1 MNFMKTGVAFVVLVL
16 WSSMGLW
23 AQLCTVNGIV
33 EDAFT
38 GEALIG
44 AYVKNGNAVV
54 ATDFDGKFTLPIPKG
69 EAVLEVS
76 YIGYE
81 SQTKQVECL
90 GSDTTIEFRMETLI
104 MKEAVVSA
112 DVVISRKTPVA
123 FTNVLPAQIQEELAG
138 RDLPLVLNT
147 TPGVYATQQ
156 GGGDGDAR
164 VTIRGFDQ
172 TNLAVMVDGVPMN
185 DMENGWVYWS
195 NWAGLDLVVRTTQV
209 QRGLGASKLAIPSVG
224 GTINILT
231 GGDESANGAL
241 SYQTEVGNFC
251 YFRNSLS
258 GVFGSHEKGFLH
270 VVGSYKTNRGFA
282 EGLEST
288 AYAYYLKGR
297 KTIGNHNLSF
307 TTFGA
312 PQRHG
317 QRSWQMQVFE
327 YDTTLAQSLT
337 DGQGLMELDGIID
350 AALTDST
357 SIVNRGRGFNENI
370 VNYQEVYYDFNEETG
385 QIDTTYGDNRSVNP
399 GDGMRR
405 FNSRQNFYF
414 KPIVTV
420 RDVWSISDRSTL
432 TTTAYASF
440 GRGGGEGLNT
450 TSGTSRMTDGTLNL
464 QGTWDSHQL
473 FEFGPNGLNVDS
485 IGRKGSNFIRVS
497 HNNHRWFGALS
508 NFNTQ
513 LSDEWTLSAGIDARH
528 YTGSHYRTIG
538 NLLGATYYDAPD
550 DRRNQN
556 LSFDTPLREG
566 DKYFYH
572 DDGQVAWGGS
582 YLQLEVDKFNYS
594 AFVNVSAAQSWYR
607 AIDYFRPNT
616 VTFDR
621 PTWDDPVTYEVNSL
635 GQFRRLGETEW
646 QEDSTFLNA
655 SHPDLKPYTTNWERL
670 NSATIKAGGSYSINE
685 WTSAYT
691 NLGYL
696 NRAPLFASV
705 FDLDNNLIEGYEN
718 QYVKAVELGLKYAKG
733 NFASNI
739 NAYNTEWENKAVNRF
754 YGVSDL
760 WTNPELSVYCD
771 TSTVAGREALIALA
785 ESNESA
791 EDWSVISSDVIED
804 VDRALGYNLF
814 NADAVHSGIEWDF
827 AYDPTSKLNIQGV
840 FSAGNWRW
848 TSNERVDLINR
859 NTDSFITRTGS
870 GAVADTLANLNGV
883 KVGDAAQRQVSFA
896 VSYRPK
902 RGSYFSLRNTWFWQH
917 FSNFSPGDVITEGAP
932 KDVWMT
938 PAYSL
943 LDINAGTTFDVS
955 ENTKLR
961 ARLSITNALNVLYIS
976 DAVNNAQYAAY
987 QYGPEGGSGWAEVFV
1002 GPPTMVRL
1010 SLVLEMRGL
1019 QNDKSSS

>member
-1 MNFMKTGVAFVVLVL
+1 MNFLKSGAAFVVLALGV
-16 WSSMGLW
+16 STGLW
-23 AQLCTVNGIV
+23 AQLCTIKGVV
-33 EDAFT
+33 EDALT

-44 AYVKNGNAVV
+44 AYVKSGNAVV
-54 ATDFDGKFTLPIPKG
+54 ATDFDGTFSMPVPKG
-69 EAVLEVS
+69 EATMEVS
-76 YIGYE
+76 YIGYD
-81 SQTKQVECL
+81 SQTKTVQCD
-90 GSDTTIEFRMETLI
+90 GTDTSVRFRLETLI

-112 DVVISRKTPVA
+112 DLVISRKTPVA

-241 SYQTEVGNFC
+241 TYQSEVGS
-251 YFRNSLS
+251 YGYYRNSLS
-258 GVFGSHEKGFLH
+258 GVFGSQEKGFLH
-270 VVGSYKTNRGFA
+270 VVGSFKSNQGFA

-297 KTIGNHNLSF
+297 KTIGNHNLSI

-337 DGQGLMELDGIID
+337 DQQGLDDLRDIID
-350 AALTDST
+350 NSDST
-357 SIVNRGRGFNENI
+357 DIVNRGRGFNENI
-370 VNYQEVYYDFNEETG
+370 VNYQEVYYEYNEETG
-385 QIDTTYGDNRSVNP
+385 QIEATYGENRSNNP
-399 GDGMRR
+399 EDGMRR
-405 FNSRQNFYF
+405 YNSRQNFYF

-450 TSGTSRMTDGTLNL
+450 TSGTSRMGDGTLNL
-464 QGTWDSHQL
+464 QGTWNSHQL
-473 FEFGPNGLNVDS
+473 FEFGPNGLNIDS
-485 IGRKGSNFIRVS
+485 IGRKGSNFIRIS
-497 HNNHRWFGALS
+497 HNDHRWFGALS

-513 LSDEWTLSAGIDARH
+513 ISDQWTLSAGIDARH

-538 NLLGATYYDAPD
+538 NLLGATYYDAPE

-556 LSFDTPLREG
+556 ESFDTPLREG

-582 YLQLEVDKFNYS
+582 YLQLEIDKFNYS
-594 AFVNVSAAQSWYR
+594 AFVNVSGAQSWYR
-607 AIDYFRPNT
+607 AIDYFRPQV
-616 VTFDR
+616 VTLDG
-621 PTWDDPVTYEVNSL
+621 TTYEVRSTDEFREL
-635 GQFRRLGETEW
+635 GTTNWRT
-646 QEDSTFLNA
+646 DTTFLTAN
-655 SHPDLKPYTTNWERL
+655 HPGLQTYTTDWERL
-670 NSATIKAGGSYSINE
+670 NSATIKAGGSYELDE

-691 NLGYL
+691 NIGYL

-718 QYVKAVELGLKYAKG
+718 QYVKAFEVGLKYAKG

-739 NAYNTEWENKAVNRF
+739 NAYRTGWENKAVNRF
-754 YGVSDL
+754 YGLSGLWKDSD
-760 WTNPELSVYCD
+760 LSVYCD
-771 TSTVAGREALIALA
+771 TSTVAGREAMIALA
-785 ESNESA
+785 ESNESV
-791 EDWSVISSDVIED
+791 EEWSEISASVIED
-804 VDRALGYNLF
+804 VDRSLGYNLF
-814 NADAVHSGIEWDF
+814 NADAVHSGVEWDF

-848 TSNERVDLINR
+848 TSNERVDLVNR
-859 NTDSFITRTGS
+859 STDTFITRTGS
-870 GAVADTLANLNGV
+870 NEVADTLVNLDGV
-883 KVGDAAQRQVSFA
+883 KVGDAAQRQVSLA

-902 RGSYFSLRNTWFWQH
+902 RGTYFSVRNTWFWQH
-917 FSNFSPGDVITEGAP
+917 FSNFSPGDVITEGEP
-932 KDVWMT
+932 KEVWVT

-943 LDINAGTTFDVS
+943 LALNAGTTFDVS
-955 ENTKLR
+955 ETAKLR
-961 ARLSITNALNVLYIS
+961 ARLSITNALSALYIS
-976 DAVNNAQYAAY
+976 DAVNNAQYANN

-1002 GPPTMVRL
+1002 GPPRMVRL

-1019 QNDKSSS
+1019 QNRNTTP

>member
-1 MNFMKTGVAFVVLVL
+1 MNFLKSGAAFVVLALGV
-16 WSSMGLW
+16 STGLW
-23 AQLCTVNGIV
+23 AQLCTIKGVV
-33 EDAFT
+33 EDALT

-44 AYVKNGNAVV
+44 AYVKSGNAVV
-54 ATDFDGKFTLPIPKG
+54 ATDFDGTFSMPVPKG
-69 EAVLEVS
+69 EATLEVS
-76 YIGYE
+76 YIGYD
-81 SQTKQVECL
+81 SQTKTVQCD
-90 GSDTTIEFRMETLI
+90 GTDTSVRFRLETLI

-241 SYQTEVGNFC
+241 TYQSEVGS
-251 YFRNSLS
+251 YGYYRNSLS
-258 GVFGSHEKGFLH
+258 GVFGSQEKGFLH
-270 VVGSYKTNRGFA
+270 VVGSFKSNQGFA

-297 KTIGNHNLSF
+297 KTIGNHNLSI

-337 DGQGLMELDGIID
+337 DQQGLEDLRDIID
-350 AALTDST
+350 NSDST
-357 SIVNRGRGFNENI
+357 DIVNRGRGFNENI
-370 VNYQEVYYDFNEETG
+370 VNYQEVYYEYNEETG
-385 QIDTTYGDNRSVNP
+385 QIEATYGENRSNNP
-399 GDGMRR
+399 EDGMRR

-420 RDVWSISDRSTL
+420 RDVWSLSDRSTL

-450 TSGTSRMTDGTLNL
+450 TSGTSRMGDGTLNL

-473 FEFGPNGLNVDS
+473 FEFGPNGLNIDS
-485 IGRKGSNFIRVS
+485 IGRKGSNFIRIS
-497 HNNHRWFGALS
+497 HNDHRWFGALS

-513 LSDEWTLSAGIDARH
+513 LSDQWTLSAGIDARH

-556 LSFDTPLREG
+556 ESFDTPLREG

-582 YLQLEVDKFNYS
+582 YLQLEIDKFNYS
-594 AFVNVSAAQSWYR
+594 AFVNISGAQSWYR
-607 AIDYFRPNT
+607 AIDYFRPNVVT
-616 VTFDR
+616 VEGT
-621 PTWDDPVTYEVNSL
+621 VYEVRSNNEF
-635 GQFRRLGETEW
+635 QELGETDAW
-646 QEDSTFLNA
+646 RTDTTFLTAN
-655 SHPDLKPYTTNWERL
+655 HPGLQTYTTDWERL
-670 NSATIKAGGSYSINE
+670 NSATIKAGGSYEIDE

-691 NLGYL
+691 NIGYL

-718 QYVKAVELGLKYAKG
+718 QYVKAFELGVKYAKG

-739 NAYNTEWENKAVNRF
+739 NAYRTGWENKAVNRF
-754 YGVSDL
+754 YGLSGLWKDSD
-760 WTNPELSVYCD
+760 LSVYCD
-771 TSTVAGREALIALA
+771 TSTVAGREAMIALA
-785 ESNESA
+785 ESTESVEEWNEISA
-791 EDWSVISSDVIED
+791 SVIED
-804 VDRALGYNLF
+804 VDRSLGYNLF
-814 NADAVHSGIEWDF
+814 NADAVHSGVEWDF
-827 AYDPTSKLNIQGV
+827 AYDPTSKLNVQGV

-859 NTDSFITRTGS
+859 STDTFITRAS
-870 GAVADTLANLNGV
+870 SNEVADTLVNLDGV

-902 RGSYFSLRNTWFWQH
+902 RGTYFSLRNTWFSQH
-917 FSNFSPGDVITEGAP
+917 FSNFSPGDVITEGEP
-932 KDVWMT
+932 KDVWVT
-938 PAYSL
+938 PSYRL
-943 LDINAGTTFDVS
+943 LDLNAGTTFDVS
-955 ENTKLR
+955 ETAKLR
-961 ARLSITNALNVLYIS
+961 ARLSITNVLNTLYVS
-976 DAVNNAQYAAY
+976 DAVNNAQYANN

-1002 GPPTMVRL
+1002 GPPRMVRL

-1019 QNDKSSS
+1019 QNRKTTP

>member
-1 MNFMKTGVAFVVLVL
+1 MNFLKSGVALVVLA
-16 WSSMGLW
+16 WSASTGLW
-23 AQLCTVNGIV
+23 AQLCTVNGVI
-33 EDAFT
+33 EDALT

-44 AYVKNGNAVV
+44 AYVKSGNAVV
-54 ATDFDGKFTLPIPKG
+54 ATDFDGRFSMPVPKG
-69 EAVLEVS
+69 EATLEVS
-76 YIGYE
+76 YIGYD
-81 SQTKQVECL
+81 SQTKTVKCD
-90 GSDTTIEFRMETLI
+90 GSATSVKFRMETLI

-241 SYQTEVGNFC
+241 TYQSEVGTYG

-258 GVFGSHEKGFLH
+258 GVFGSREKGFLH
-270 VVGSYKTNRGFA
+270 MVGSFKTNRGFG
-282 EGLEST
+282 EGLESK

-307 TTFGA
+307 TAFGA

-317 QRSWQMQVFE
+317 QRSWKMQVFE
-327 YDTTLAQSLT
+327 YDTAYAQSLT
-337 DGQGLMELDGIID
+337 NDAGLESLNGIID
-350 AALTDST
+350 GFRADST
-357 SIVNRGRGFNENI
+357 AIVNRGRGFNEHI
-370 VNYQEVYYDFNEETG
+370 VNYQEVYYDFNAETG
-385 QIDTTYGDNRSVNP
+385 QIDTTYGAARSNDP
-399 GDGMRR
+399 NDGMRR
-405 FNSRQNFYF
+405 YNSRQNFYF

-440 GRGGGEGLNT
+440 GRGGGESLRDT
-450 TSGTSRMTDGTLNL
+450 PSSERMADGTIDL
-464 QGTWDSHQL
+464 QRIWDGHQL

-485 IGRKGSNFIRVS
+485 IGRKSSNFIQTR
-497 HNNHRWFGALS
+497 HNDHRWFGALS

-513 LSDEWTLSAGIDARH
+513 LTEELALSMGVDARH
-528 YTGSHYRTIG
+528 YTGSHYATIG
-538 NLLGATYYDAPD
+538 DLLGGTYYNAPAED
-550 DRRNQN
+550 RNQN
-556 LSFDTPLREG
+556 LPFDTPMGEG
-566 DKYFYH
+566 DKFLYH
-572 DDGQVAWGGS
+572 DDGQVAWGGT
-582 YLQLEVDKFNYS
+582 YLQLEADKLNYS
-594 AFVNVSAAQSWYR
+594 AFVNVSGAQSWYR
-607 AIDYFRPNT
+607 AIDYFRPQV
-616 VTFDR
+616 VTLEG
-621 PTWDDPVTYEVNSL
+621 TTYEVRSNDEF
-635 GQFRRLGETEW
+635 QELGETNKW
-646 QEDSTFLNA
+646 RRDTTFLTAN
-655 SHPDLKPYTTNWERL
+655 HPGLQTYTTDWERL
-670 NSATIKAGGSYSINE
+670 NSATIKAGGSYNINE

-696 NRAPLFASV
+696 SRAPLFNSV
-705 FDLDNNLIEGYEN
+705 FDRDNNLIEGYEN
-718 QYVKAVELGLKYAKG
+718 QYVKAVELGVKYVKG

-739 NAYNTEWENKAVNRF
+739 NAYRTAWENKAVNRT
-754 YGVSDL
+754 YAMGGL
-760 WTNPELSVYCD
+760 WNVRGLSVYCD
-771 TSTVAGREALIALA
+771 TSTVEGINNLIDLVDGTG
-785 ESNESA
+785 SA
-791 EDWSVISSDVIED
+791 AQWDDAQFRSEVLENA
-804 VDRALGYNLF
+804 DRSLGFTLL
-814 NADAVHSGIEWDF
+814 NADAIHSGIEWDF
-827 AYDPTSKLNIQGV
+827 AYDPAPKWNVQGV

-848 TSNERVDLINR
+848 TSNERVDLVDINN
-859 NTDSFITRTGS
+859 NTLITRTS
-870 GAVADTLANLNGV
+870 DNSVADTLVNLDGV

-902 RGSYFSLRNTWFWQH
+902 RGTYLSLRNTWFWQH
-917 FSNFSPGDVITEGAP
+917 YSNFSPGDVITGGEP
-932 KDVWMT
+932 DDVWIT

-943 LDINAGTTFDVS
+943 LDINAGTSFDVS
-955 ENTKLR
+955 DKAKLR
-961 ARLSITNALNVLYIS
+961 ARLSVTNALNALCIS
-976 DAVNNAQYAAY
+976 DAVNDDDFAY
-987 QYGPEGGSGWAEVFV
+987 SKYGEEGTSGHASVFL

-1019 QNDKSSS
+1019 QNRNTTP